1 MLEFISI
8 DFIVS
13 GLILAVLINASPI
26 GSKFID
32 AGLVGCGRVNDG
44 LLVAVV
50 DPAISW

>member
-1 MLEFISI
+1 MQEFISI
-8 DFIVS
+8 DFIVT
-13 GLILAVLINASPI
+13 GLVLAVFISASPI

-32 AGLVGCGRVNDG
+32 AGLVGCGRVNGG